1 MTAPQSFEVIAGDG
15 HRFSGTLFAAAS
27 PAAPL
32 MMFMPAMGTRARY
45 YKTFGAAMAAAGVS
59 FACFDWRG
67 IETSSLRASR
77 KVDFGYRHL
86 IEQDFAAAV
95 RALRERL
102 PQAPL
107 WLGGHSLGGQLSV
120 LYAAREPQD
129 VRGIVL
135 IASGNVH
142 FRGWKGVGGL
152 RILALT
158 QSASLISRIVGHF
171 PGKRLGFGGQEA
183 RGVIHDWAATARG
196 GRYCVAGSAT
206 DYEAAM
212 ARLEKPVFAL
222 GFTGDTLAPYGSTE
236 RLMSKLPRCQR
247 THLRWS
253 AADCGGV
260 ALDHFSWAKRPELVV
275 PTVAAFVTARS
286 G

>member
-1 MTAPQSFEVIAGDG
+1 VTAAQTFQVTAGDG
-15 HRFSGTLFAAAS
+15 HRFGGTLFAAAS
-27 PAAPL
+27 PTAPL
-32 MMFMPAMGTRARY
+32 LMFMPAMGTRARY
-45 YKTFGAAMAAAGVS
+45 YATFGASMAAAGVS

-77 KVDFGYRHL
+77 EVDFGYRHL
-86 IEQDFAAAV
+86 IEQDFPAAV
-95 RALRERL
+95 HALRDRL
-102 PQAPL
+102 PQSLL
-107 WLGGHSLGGQLSV
+107 WIGGHSLGGQLAT
-120 LYAAREPQD
+120 LYSAREPQA

-158 QSASLISRIVGHF
+158 QSATLISRVVGHF
-171 PGKRLGFGGQEA
+171 PGKQLKFGGQEA
-183 RGVIHDWAATARG
+183 RGVIRDWAATARS
-196 GRYCVAGSAT
+196 GRYAVAGSAT

-222 GFTGDTLAPYGSTE
+222 GFAADTLAPRGSTE
-236 RLMSKLPRCQR
+236 RLLAKLGHCKR
-247 THLRWS
+247 TQLRWS
-253 AADCGGV
+253 AQDSGGV
-260 ALDHFSWAKRPELVV
+260 ALDHFSWAKQPDLVV
-275 PTVAAFVTARS
+275 PTVSEWVRENS

>member
-1 MTAPQSFEVIAGDG
+1 MTQSQEFEVPAGDG
-15 HRFSGTLFAAAS
+15 HRFGGSLFPADS
-27 PAAPL
+27 PTAPL
-32 MMFMPAMGTRARY
+32 LMFMPAMGTRARY

-67 IETSSLRASR
+67 IESSSLRASHAT
-77 KVDFGYRHL
+77 DFGYRHL
-86 IEQDFAAAV
+86 IEHDLATGV

-107 WLGGHSLGGQLSV
+107 WIGGHSLGGQLST
-120 LYAAREPQD
+120 LYAALHPQD
-129 VRGIVL
+129 VRGLIVV
-135 IASGNVH
+135 ASGNVH

-158 QSASLISRIVGHF
+158 QSATLISRVVGHF

-183 RGVIHDWAATARG
+183 RGVIRDWAATARS
-196 GRYCVAGSAT
+196 GRYHVAGAT
-206 DYEAAM
+206 SDYEAAM
-212 ARLEKPVFAL
+212 AKLEKPVLAL
-222 GFTGDTLAPYGSTE
+222 GFTGDALAPYGSTE
-236 RLMSKLPRCQR
+236 RLLSKLPLSQR

-253 AADCGGV
+253 AADSAGV
-260 ALDHFSWAKRPELVV
+260 ALDHFSWAKRPDLVV
-275 PTVAAFVTARS
+275 PTLGEWIFAQ